1 MRTQLSQAPVSAQ
14 VPVQTILVVDDSRTV
29 QKLVETS
36 FGGSRFR
43 IVTAADGAA
52 GLRLAAETR
61 PDLLL
66 VDLQMTDAY
75 ARLFRRRVREDT
87 ELARIPL
94 LLVLPRGDSA
104 DDLPELAGEGV
115 HCVTKPV
122 DAVELL
128 RLVESLVPAPAAAA
142 RPAKASERVLEQ
154 LTEHVD
160 RALQQF
166 VRSTLPH
173 AVREAVLQTLT
184 EAGMLDG
191 DKLVLSASIDLLS
204 LPDAL
209 NFANHARITGRLTLV
224 APELLGEVFVDRGL
238 FVFARVSKRDGHEFL
253 TDALLDKATNSTDRQ
268 RILRAV
274 ATARQ
279 QNLRVGAS
287 LVRNGVLTEA
297 ELMTALET
305 HARRAFHE
313 LLGCSRGN
321 FFLQTCEV
329 PEDLQDLTFR
339 LPLMQVLMDGLRQLD
354 ERTRARQALADDR
367 VVFVQAVQQDES
379 IQLTEHERLVLA
391 RADGKRS
398 LRDLV
403 KQSPFPETET
413 LQICQRLSRVGVLRP
428 KTAAPVAPA
437 APSAPTAPLGAG

>member
-1 MRTQLSQAPVSAQ
+1 VSTPA
-14 VPVQTILVVDDSRTV
+14 PVQTILVVDDSRTV
-29 QKLVETS
+29 QKLVEGS

-43 IVTAADGAA
+43 VVAAADGTA
-52 GLRLAAETR
+52 GLRLAAELR
-61 PDLLL
+61 PDVLL

-75 ARLFRRRVREDT
+75 ARLFRRKVRDDAQ
-87 ELARIPL
+87 LARTPL
-94 LLVLPRGDSA
+94 VLVLPRGDTV
-104 DDLPELAGEGV
+104 DDLPEQPGDSV
-115 HCVTKPV
+115 RCVTKPV
-122 DAVELL
+122 DAKELL
-128 RLVESLVPAPAAAA
+128 QLVESLVPAPE
-142 RPAKASERVLEQ
+142 PPHPKKASERLLEQ

-166 VRSTLPH
+166 AHSTLPH
-173 AVREAVLQTLT
+173 CVREVVLQTLT
-184 EAGMLDG
+184 EAGLADG
-191 DKLVLSASIDLLS
+191 DRLLLQASLDVLS

-253 TDALLDKATNSTDRQ
+253 TDALLEKAGNAADRQ

-274 ATARQ
+274 AQARQ
-279 QNLRVGAS
+279 QSLRVGAG

-305 HARRAFHE
+305 HARRAFND

-321 FFLQTCEV
+321 FYLQSCEV
-329 PEDLQDLTFR
+329 PEDLRDLTFR

-354 ERTRARQALADDR
+354 ERTRARQAFADDQ

-379 IQLTEHERLVLA
+379 IQLTEHERQVLS

-398 LRDLV
+398 LKELV

-428 KTAAPVAPA
+428 KTAAPA
-437 APSAPTAPLGAG
+437 APSGAA

>member
-1 MRTQLSQAPVSAQ
+1 MRGRSLATPLSTPAPS
-14 VPVQTILVVDDSRTV
+14 QTILVVDDSRAV
-29 QKLVETS
+29 QKLVEAS
-36 FGGSRFR
+36 FSDSRFR
-43 IVTAADGAA
+43 VLVAADGAA
-52 GLRLAAETR
+52 GLRLAAEQR
-61 PDLLL
+61 PDVLL

-75 ARLFRRRVREDT
+75 ARLFRRKVRDDAA
-87 ELARIPL
+87 LAAIPL
-94 LLVLPRGDSA
+94 VLVLPRGDA
-104 DDLPELAGEGV
+104 AEDLPELAGEGV

-122 DAVELL
+122 DAKELR
-128 RLVESLVPAPAAAA
+128 RLVETLVPEPAADAEPA
-142 RPAKASERVLEQ
+142 RPAKASQRVLEQ

-173 AVREAVLQTLT
+173 AVREVVLQTLT
-184 EAGMLDG
+184 EAGLVDG
-191 DKLVLSASIDLLS
+191 EALVLSASLDVLS

-253 TDALLDKATNSTDRQ
+253 TDALLEKANNAADRQ

-274 ATARQ
+274 AQARQ
-279 QNLRVGAS
+279 QSLRVGAG

-305 HARRAFHE
+305 HARRAFHD

-321 FFLQTCEV
+321 FFLQSCEV
-329 PEDLQDLTFR
+329 PEDLKDLTFR

-354 ERTRARQALADDR
+354 ERTRARQAFGDDQ
-367 VVFVQAVQQDES
+367 VVFVQVVQQDES
-379 IQLTEHERLVLA
+379 IQLTEHERQVLA

-398 LRDLV
+398 LRELV
-403 KQSPFPETET
+403 KQSPFAETET

-437 APSAPTAPLGAG
+437 VPSGA